1 MTAIQTISF
10 IGGLIGIATG
20 IFVLFDRVLRNR
32 PLANVV
38 LKGNQHNPLHYVRV
52 KNVGAID
59 VIVFDIKAN
68 PRSFEISTDHS
79 VRGLAGAIMDK
90 PSFAILPPG
99 AEQHFPFFSKTR
111 NGRGRKNTR
120 EEFVF
125 RSTGESP
132 AVHGFVRFQFLFARL
147 PGTYNEWRKVSV
159 RCVELCHERRPPSC
173 CRYQLTSRPN
183 RARSG

>member
-1 MTAIQTISF
+1 VTAIQTISF

-90 PSFAILPPG
+90 PSFALLPPG
-99 AEQHFPFFSKTR
+99 AEQHFPFFKNPKR
-111 NGRGRKNTR
+111 EGEKEYEGRVRFSVYWRKSSSTWLR
-120 EEFVF
+120 QVPIFVCT
-125 RSTGESP
+125 STGDLQRMAESL
-132 AVHGFVRFQFLFARL
+132 G
-147 PGTYNEWRKVSV
+147 
-159 RCVELCHERRPPSC
+159 
-173 CRYQLTSRPN
+173 
-183 RARSG
+183 